1 MTVAEHVEMQ
11 RRAYRAF
18 NLKRAHELLAQF
30 GIDLRKKTR
39 ALSKGMRTA
48 TMVALA
54 IAREVDIL
62 IFDEPTSGLDPIN
75 QRHVL
80 NLIINESARGATVIF
95 SSHQIG
101 QVERAAERI
110 AVIDRGRLALEGAVD
125 DLKADR
131 KIVEAI
137 LPSENFALN
146 GLAGDPRHLAA
157 RSHRPHRSRADLARR
172 TDVLA
177 KFEALGASGLRIVD
191 LNLED
196 IFLYAVSPAD
206 ATADVVEDVRLM
218 NYVEWLRVRNA
229 LRIYAI
235 VLGVLIVIGLIVR
248 VSLTSQLN
256 HEQFLIDRVS
266 KEPGT
271 TITHSVVGGLNR
283 TTIVSPSDST
293 TITIDEKP
301 DGGRVIHIVQ
311 PSSSHKST
319 TQAGAVGPI
328 SGNDSVSNGVET
340 ITVDTNAPVNVVIFL
355 ALASFAG
362 LLFATIL
369 GAPFACENGHLEIAC
384 SSPSR
389 ASAMRW
395 ASSVSIS
402 RASCSRVP

>member
-1 MTVAEHVEMQ
+1 
-11 RRAYRAF
+11 
-18 NLKRAHELLAQF
+18 
-30 GIDLRKKTR
+30 
-39 ALSKGMRTA
+39 
-48 TMVALA
+48 
-54 IAREVDIL
+54 
-62 IFDEPTSGLDPIN
+62 
-75 QRHVL
+75 
-80 NLIINESARGATVIF
+80 
-95 SSHQIG
+95 
-101 QVERAAERI
+101 
-110 AVIDRGRLALEGAVD
+110 
-125 DLKADR
+125 
-131 KIVEAI
+131 
-137 LPSENFALN
+137 
-146 GLAGDPRHLAA
+146 
-157 RSHRPHRSRADLARR
+157 
-172 TDVLA
+172 
-177 KFEALGASGLRIVD
+177 
-191 LNLED
+191 
-196 IFLYAVSPAD
+196 
-206 ATADVVEDVRLM
+206 M

-235 VLGVLIVIGLIVR
+235 VLGVLIVIALIVR

-369 GAPFACENGHLEIAC
+369 GAPFACENGHLEIAMLKPVTRIRYALGVIGVDFAGIVLAGTLTVVVAVIC
-384 SSPSR
+384 QAMFEVPHFDFSKIVDPITLLLIVLPFSWYATLNAAT
-389 ASAMRW
+389 ASLKRGAGAVVGFAW
-395 ASSVSIS
+395 PIAFVLIALSQIPLGDSIVGQTFHTIFWSVSRIIPLTYLAGS
-402 RASCSRVP
+402 HQGTSMTAEGWSYTARTLAVSGLMLIYGALAIAQWRRVEA